1 MRLSELGERALL
13 RYLLPR
19 LKRVGDYLWA
29 GDDGVDLPGQG
40 RLVLTGDMLVEC
52 TDVPRG
58 MGNRDAG
65 WKAVTSSVSDLAAK
79 GARPILCYVELGL
92 RPDMSFDE
100 FEELWSGIEEACE
113 AYSAALVGG
122 DTNEA
127 KELIVGVFALGS
139 AERPVPRRG
148 AKAGQLVGTTGRFGR
163 TAAGLH
169 AVMNGVTDERW
180 SPLVKTFLRPV
191 ARVREGIALSGH
203 ARSMIDSSDGLA
215 ASLRELMELNGVGFE
230 IDSPPVDDLAVEYAE
245 AFGLDPYRLVFEGG
259 EEYELVFTFDPDEEG
274 EVRRR
279 LAEVGCELHVI
290 GRVTGDGKIKA
301 VWEGKE
307 VEVEPRGW
315 EHFLGRGIS
324 S

>member
-13 RYLLPR
+13 RYLMPR
-19 LKRVGDYLWA
+19 LKRVGEYLWA
-29 GDDGVDLPGQG
+29 GDDGVDFLGGG
-40 RLVLTGDMLVEC
+40 RFVLTGDMLVEC

-58 MGNRDAG
+58 MGLWNAG

-92 RPDMSFDE
+92 RPDMTFAE
-100 FEELWSGIEEACE
+100 FEVLWSGIEGACE

-127 KELIVGVFALGS
+127 RELIVGVFALGS

-148 AKAGQLVGTTGRFGR
+148 AKAGQVVGTTGKFGR

-169 AVMNGVTDERW
+169 AVMNGVKEERW
-180 SPLVKTFLRPV
+180 RPLVESFLRPV
-191 ARVREGIALSGH
+191 ARVREGLALSGH
-203 ARSMIDSSDGLA
+203 ARCMIDSSDGLA

-230 IDSPPVDDLAVEYAE
+230 IDSPPVDGLAVEYAG

-259 EEYELVFTFDPDEEG
+259 EEYELVFTFDPEDEG

-279 LAEVGCELHVI
+279 LSEVGCELHVI
-290 GRVTGDGKIKA
+290 GRVTGDGRIMA
-301 VWEGKE
+301 LWEGRE
-307 VEVEPRGW
+307 VEVEPKGW
-315 EHFLGRGIS
+315 EHFLGRGT
-324 S
+324 